1 MPDSTSRAR
10 GWGWVA
16 LAAAAAGATSG
27 IFSGVLHWSRP
38 AFVGVWLGV
47 AGVILAAYFL
57 ATGVSPAVQLRR
69 RRAAGVAIGLLV
81 GAVLAASVFRQPAA
95 PVPAGPRLLTALL
108 WPGIAYGVVDALM
121 LTVLPVLALYGS
133 RPAAELARPGGR
145 LRAAGAALVGSLLV
159 TAAYHLGFAEFR
171 GPALAGPL
179 IGNAVVT
186 LSYLLAGNPL
196 APVLSHTAMHVA
208 AVLHGAATTAQ
219 LPPHY

>member
-1 MPDSTSRAR
+1 ML
-10 GWGWVA
+10 VA
-16 LAAAAAGATSG
+16 AGAGGATSG
-27 IFSGVLHWSRP
+27 LFSGLLRWDRP
-38 AFVGVWLGV
+38 AFVAAWLVVASAVLIAFVRATGLNAAV
-47 AGVILAAYFL
+47 QVRRRWIAGVVVGIIA
-57 ATGVSPAVQLRR
+57 
-69 RRAAGVAIGLLV
+69 
-81 GAVLAASVFRQPAA
+81 GAVLAAGVFRQPAS
-95 PVPAGPRLLTALL
+95 PVPAGVALVAAL
-108 WPGIAYGVVDALM
+108 SWPGVVYGLVDALM

-145 LRAAGAALVGSLLV
+145 VRAAGAAIAGSLLV

-186 LSYLLAGNPL
+186 LSYLVAGNPL
-196 APVLSHTAMHVA
+196 APLGAHVVMHLA